1 MIQIPIVLIYML
13 ILGVASWGILTVVI
27 GLIVFWGEDN
37 AFEKSRGIALE
48 IVAMMFWIFLA
59 FYYEIIKIT

>member
-1 MIQIPIVLIYML
+1 MIQIPLVLIYALAMSVVL
-13 ILGVASWGILTVVI
+13 WFGLTGMI
-27 GLIVFWGEDN
+27 GLVVFWGEDN

-48 IVAMMFWIFLA
+48 IVATMFWIFLA